1 MSELTLLSRGQPYPL
16 PLAQSEGAA
25 AQFLTRTG
33 NILQIA
39 LPGMDAKE
47 ERAIRNGMIKSGFL
61 YDSGSLLLLF
71 QFYGD
76 NGPLL
81 TFDAPF
87 DIRLY
92 PPEERNLHDI
102 DNNEQRLSIEIHAV
116 DDKNIIRALRMVTM
130 PPAMTLKFL
139 SAVQDQLCE
148 AGTFGNKMAQWLQHE
163 PNELIKTTETW
174 ILGK

>member
-1 MSELTLLSRGQPYPL
+1 MIELSRGQAYPL

-25 AQFLTRTG
+25 AQFLTQTG

-39 LPGMDAKE
+39 LPGMTAKE
-47 ERAIRNGMIKSGFL
+47 EKAIRNGMIKAGFL
-61 YDSGSLLLLF
+61 YEGGALLLLF
-71 QFYGD
+71 QFYD
-76 NGPLL
+76 DKGPLL

-102 DNNEQRLSIEIHAV
+102 DNVDQRLAIEIHAV
-116 DDKNIIRALRMVTM
+116 DDKNIVRALRLVTM
-130 PPAMTLKFL
+130 PPTMTLKFL

-148 AGTFGNKMAQWLQHE
+148 AGTAIGKMNEWLQHE
-163 PNELIKTTETW
+163 PSELIETTETW

>member
-1 MSELTLLSRGQPYPL
+1 MIELSRGQPYPL

-39 LPGMDAKE
+39 LPSMTAKE
-47 ERAIRNGMIKSGFL
+47 ERAIRNGMIKAGFL
-61 YDSGSLLLLF
+61 YEAGALLLLF

-76 NGPLL
+76 RAPLL
-81 TFDAPF
+81 TLDAPF

-102 DNNEQRLSIEIHAV
+102 DNADQRLAIEIHAI
-116 DDKNIIRALRMVTM
+116 DDKNIVRALRLVTM

-148 AGTFGNKMAQWLQHE
+148 AGTAGNKMAQWLQHE
-163 PNELIKTTETW
+163 PNELIMTIETW